1 MSASQPNLIYAGGA
15 DPDRKFTLH
24 LPHYIQH
31 YYGQRLEKLSQRAY
45 KNLNVQRNQI
55 LLNKSHLM
63 LINNKAGQ
71 NLLWFK
77 LALCSSTTSGKTD
90 RTRS

>member
-1 MSASQPNLIYAGGA
+1 MHTGRA

-24 LPHYIQH
+24 LPHYIQRH
-31 YYGQRLEKLSQRAY
+31 YGQRLEKLSQKTY

-55 LLNKSHLM
+55 LLIKSLLM

-71 NLLWFK
+71 NLL
-77 LALCSSTTSGKTD
+77 
-90 RTRS
+90 